1 MFNLGAGEIAVILIV
16 ALLLLGPDKLPELAR
31 GIGKFVREFRRQT
44 DDVRGLVER
53 EFYKMDQE
61 VVAEE
66 QAQAKRIEPP
76 APAEPVPPPTVGP
89 DGELTHRP
97 TRPSSRRPRAGRR
110 SPGLR
115 RPLGIEPAAP
125 APAEPAAAPASEPVA
140 SARPEGDP
148 RRMAEQEPLQ
158 ARMSL
163 AEHLGELRSRLLR
176 VVIAVLV
183 LGAAGLVSPDPSS
196 IPDEAGARRAPAR

>member
-1 MFNLGAGEIAVILIV
+1 MFNLGAGEIAVIMIV

-61 VVAEE
+61 VFAEE

-76 APAEPVPPPTVGP
+76 VPAEAVPAPTVGA
-89 DGELTHRP
+89 DGELTPP
-97 TRPSSRRPRAGRR
+97 TYPSVFPPPEGVVAAHPASAA
-110 SPGLR
+110 
-115 RPLGIEPAAP
+115 PLGLEPAAP
-125 APAEPAAAPASEPVA
+125 AASEPAAAPASEPLA

-148 RRMAEQEPLQ
+148 
-158 ARMSL
+158 
-163 AEHLGELRSRLLR
+163 
-176 VVIAVLV
+176 
-183 LGAAGLVSPDPSS
+183 
-196 IPDEAGARRAPAR
+196 APHG